1 MPNTINENI
10 NTTKQ
15 LVEKF
20 LIKITSVTVLDH
32 RFVSGAETVTERH
45 TELQTGPQAIKPPS
59 REVRIFAS
67 SLPPYSFQEPF
78 CVLYF
83 KVGQRIP

>member
-32 RFVSGAETVTERH
+32 RFVSGADTVTE
-45 TELQTGPQAIKPPS
+45 
-59 REVRIFAS
+59 
-67 SLPPYSFQEPF
+67 
-78 CVLYF
+78 
-83 KVGQRIP
+83 